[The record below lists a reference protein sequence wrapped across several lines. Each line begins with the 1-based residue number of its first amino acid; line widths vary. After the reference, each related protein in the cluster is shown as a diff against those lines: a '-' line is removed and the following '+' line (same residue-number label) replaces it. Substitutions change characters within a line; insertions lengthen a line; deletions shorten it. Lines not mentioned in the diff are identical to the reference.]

1 LTIIANFSG
10 DLNIKSNFPKS
21 VKVIDLQIR
30 RKVNLFHDIKALY
43 SLINVF
49 SKNKFEL
56 VHSISPKAGLL
67 AMSAGWL
74 TGVPIRI
81 HTFTGQVWASKK
93 GYKKFFLILID
104 RLLSILASHIL
115 VDSFSQRQFLITNRI
130 VKESKSTVL
139 GRGSISGVDLEKFHI
154 NSSKRFELRKQF
166 GVHDDVTI
174 ILFVGRL
181 NRDKGIV
188 ELSEAYDRIQNL
200 PNKVELWLV
209 GPDEEGF
216 ENIFKSMNNVKFF
229 SFVSNPEVYMA
240 AADIFC
246 LPSYRE
252 GFGTVII
259 EAAACGLPSIGSNI
273 YGLSDAIIDG
283 KTGLLTP
290 VKSSKSLELALKTL
304 ITDKNLRYSMGK
316 EANLRVKKIFPQE
329 LLTAE
334 LLKFYKKLIIN
345 NEI

>member
-1 LTIIANFSG
+1 MTIIANFSG
-10 DLNIKSNFPKS
+10 DLKIKSNFPKS

-216 ENIFKSMNNVKFF
+216 ENIFKSMKNVKFF

-252 GFGTVII
+252 GFGTSVI
-259 EAAACGLPSIGSNI
+259 EASALELPVICSDI
-273 YGLSDAIIDG
+273 YGLRDAFIDK
-283 KTGLLTP
+283 KTGLSFR
-290 VKSSKSLELALKTL
+290 VNDIEDLKNKMSYL
-304 ITDKNLRYSMGK
+304 VENP
-316 EANLRVKKIFPQE
+316 KKIKQFGE
-329 LLTAE
+329 NGGIFVREKFSARFVSNCLLN
-334 LLKFYKKLIIN
+334 FYL
-345 NEI
+345 EI

>member
-1 LTIIANFSG
+1 
-10 DLNIKSNFPKS
+10 
-21 VKVIDLQIR
+21 
-30 RKVNLFHDIKALY
+30 
-43 SLINVF
+43 
-49 SKNKFEL
+49 
-56 VHSISPKAGLL
+56 
-67 AMSAGWL
+67 
-74 TGVPIRI
+74 
-81 HTFTGQVWASKK
+81 
-93 GYKKFFLILID
+93 
-104 RLLSILASHIL
+104 SHIL

-216 ENIFKSMNNVKFF
+216 ENIFKSMKNVKFF